1 MLIFNENNWTKSHLK
16 LPEKFRDCG
25 TVFLN
30 GEIYIFGGWGVG
42 KELYKLELR
51 TLKWTRLADMNERR
65 TLISSSCLEWN
76 EYIWVLGGDSGGQTQ
91 QSVERY
97 DPKENKWTKMP

>member
-1 MLIFNENNWTKSHLK
+1 MFIFKENNWTKSHLK

-51 TLKWTRLADMNERR
+51 TLK
-65 TLISSSCLEWN
+65 SSTVKELQTEQR
-76 EYIWVLGGDSGGQTQ
+76 EDS
-91 QSVERY
+91 
-97 DPKENKWTKMP
+97 W